1 MGLVYA
7 DFKLINHYTKQSVD
21 IRALVDTG
29 TTGAFVTWEVAR
41 QLGFDPEE
49 VSVQHV
55 TVADGRRVAVPMLVP
70 VEIHFQDRHYTTE
83 VCVLGDECLVGAV
96 PLEMMDLVV
105 HPGRLAVVP
114 NPAHPAGPSLRAGS
128 AWPAPPRDR
137 GA

>member
-7 DFKLINHYTKQSVD
+7 DFKLVNHYTKQSVD

-29 TTGAFVTWEVAR
+29 TTETCVTWEVAR

-49 VSVQHV
+49 VTVQQV
-55 TVADGRRVAVPMLVP
+55 TVADGRRVDVPRLAP
-70 VEIHFQDRHYTTE
+70 VEIHFQGRHYCSE

-96 PLEMMDLVV
+96 ALEMMDLVV
-105 HPGRLAVVP
+105 DPKHLAVIP
-114 NPAHPAGPSLRAGS
+114 NPKHPEGPSLRAGLIR
-128 AWPAPPRDR
+128 PVPPRDR